1 MEEINILYTLEY
13 LRDHK
18 NEVDWYNVSMF
29 ANLSEEFILEFYDNL
44 KWVNILFNETL
55 TDELYDKFQKELGLD
70 KCILSNPI
78 IIND

>member
-13 LRDHK
+13 LREHK
-18 NEVDWYNVSMF
+18 NEVNWYNVSMF

-55 TDELYDKFQKELGLD
+55 TDELSDKFQKELGLD
-70 KCILSNPI
+70 KYILSDPI